1 MEAWKR
7 KFRND
12 LAFHLA
18 KLKVTLGDAFE
29 TSDMLQNRKDKKT
42 RPLDGF
48 RFEVLMVVEI
58 LVYTYLIIT
67 G

>member
-1 MEAWKR
+1 MENWKK
-7 KFRND
+7 KFRNGN
-12 LAFHLA
+12 AFRLT
-18 KLKVTLGDAFE
+18 KLKVTLGEAFA
-29 TSDMLQNRKDKKT
+29 TSDLLNNKKDKKT

>member
-18 KLKVTLGDAFE
+18 KLKVTLGEAVA
-29 TSDMLQNRKDKKT
+29 TSDTLKNKKDNKT

-48 RFEVLMVVEI
+48 R
-58 LVYTYLIIT
+58 
-67 G
+67 